1 MPIIKSAN
9 RIFIRT
15 KADQPEIENES
26 RSPYRK
32 KGHSKNEYKP
42 EYCKI

>member
-15 KADQPEIENES
+15 KAAQPEIETER
-26 RSPYRK
+26 RSPHRK
-32 KGHSKNEYKP
+32 KSYSQIG
-42 EYCKI
+42 